1 MKQRNEYVCAD
12 FWELFSIDMTC
23 CDVLLVSICCDRM
36 LLDAWVNIR
45 DETKN
50 NKLDFLASGE
60 LCYEFIEVLSV

>member
-1 MKQRNEYVCAD
+1 M
-12 FWELFSIDMTC
+12 
-23 CDVLLVSICCDRM
+23 
-36 LLDAWVNIR
+36 NIR